1 MKLRYIFLASF
12 IICVTSLWAVNADGV
27 MKKVLTKYRTS
38 TCLSANLAITAGKNT
53 SKGTIIMQDNCFKL
67 QTLELRCWYDGKN
80 MWTYSK
86 DVGEVN
92 LTSPTN
98 EELQSM
104 NPYIALRNYKTDNI
118 VSLLKSYDSDSYVLK
133 LVPKSTKKST
143 YREIVISVSKTSY
156 YITKAVIV
164 MANGQQSSIH
174 ITGYRALNKYE
185 TQFFKFSASEVP
197 KATPVIDLR

>member
-1 MKLRYIFLASF
+1 MK
-12 IICVTSLWAVNADGV
+12 N
-27 MKKVLTKYRTS
+27 VLNKYRTS
-38 TCLSANLAITAGKNT
+38 NCLSANLAITSGVNT

-67 QTLELRCWYDGKN
+67 QTLELRCWYDGKS

-104 NPYIALRNYKTDNI
+104 NPYIALNNYKSDNR
-118 VSLLKSYDSDSYVLK
+118 VTLLKSYDSDSYVLK
-133 LVPKSTKKST
+133 LSPISPNKST

-164 MANGQQSSIH
+164 MTNGQQSTIH
-174 ITGYRALNKYE
+174 ITGYRALNKYK
-185 TQFFKFSASEVP
+185 TQFFQFTSSEVP
-197 KATPVIDLR
+197 KSTPVIDLR